1 LLLAN
6 IAIVATVL
14 AWGIQIPFMA
24 ELLHRYEPW
33 FLSVWRYAPAGPLL
47 LLALW
52 LREGAA
58 VVPRAGEWG
67 RLWLLGAVGIAGFAV
82 TYSLGIR
89 YADPVLVAIISSSA
103 PVTSAAVAWAVRGDR
118 PNRHLALASVLA
130 ILGCLFAS
138 LDVASLLR
146 GDGARIGLRGGELLI
161 VLAQSIWAWYSIK
174 AQEWFKGSS
183 QLRLTSLSV
192 AAATATLAA
201 IYAGGL
207 GAGALPAP
215 PVPGTGDAWMLAFIV
230 VGPVLIGAIG
240 WNVAVRHLGIVL
252 CSIALNLMPVVAVI
266 AGMPFGYKPTFEQ
279 LGGGVIVL
287 AGIVYAQLMQAR
299 ARRAA

>member
-1 LLLAN
+1 MLIAN

-33 FLSVWRYAPAGPLL
+33 FLSVWRYAPAAPLL
-47 LLALW
+47 LLVLW

-58 VVPRAGEWG
+58 VLPRAGEWG
-67 RLWLLGAVGIAGFAV
+67 RLWLLGVVGIAGFAV
-82 TYSLGIR
+82 TYTLGIR

-103 PVTSAAVAWAVRGDR
+103 PITSAAIAWALRGDR
-118 PNRHLALASVLA
+118 PNRHLAVASVLA
-130 ILGCLFAS
+130 ILGCLLAS

-146 GDGARIGLRGGELLI
+146 GDGARIGFRGGELLI
-161 VLAQSIWAWYSIK
+161 VLAQAIWSWYSIK

-183 QLRLTSLSV
+183 QLRLTSLTV
-192 AAATATLAA
+192 ATATGALVA
-201 IYAGGL
+201 IYAACL
-207 GAGALPAP
+207 GSGAVPPPAP
-215 PVPGTGDAWMLAFIV
+215 PGAGDAWMLAFLV
-230 VGPVLIGAIG
+230 VGPVMIGAVG
-240 WNVAVRHLGIVL
+240 WNTAVRHLGIVL
-252 CSIALNLMPVVAVI
+252 CSIALNLMPVVAVL
-266 AGMPFGYKPTFEQ
+266 AGIPFGYKPTFEQ
-279 LGGGVIVL
+279 LGGGLIVL